1 MSTGWSCS
9 TKLVTGMT
17 CERPS
22 PAFAELVT
30 TGGTLAIASSATLP
44 LFEGCGLSAADNTS
58 AIVEFQV
65 DDVDQDRARLGDRV
79 EILQEPTTMPWGNR
93 ALMLA
98 DPDGN
103 RVNLYTPVS
112 DEAIARFTSR

>member
-9 TKLVTGMT
+9 TSRDWHDVRTPESGLRRTGHDGWHPGH
-17 CERPS
+17 RV
-22 PAFAELVT
+22 F
-30 TGGTLAIASSATLP
+30 GHLP
-44 LFEGCGLSAADNTS
+44 LFEGCGLSSADNTS

>member
-1 MSTGWSCS
+1 
-9 TKLVTGMT
+9 
-17 CERPS
+17 
-22 PAFAELVT
+22 
-30 TGGTLAIASSATLP
+30 
-44 LFEGCGLSAADNTS
+44 
-58 AIVEFQV
+58 
-65 DDVDQDRARLGDRV
+65 
-79 EILQEPTTMPWGNR
+79 MPWGNR